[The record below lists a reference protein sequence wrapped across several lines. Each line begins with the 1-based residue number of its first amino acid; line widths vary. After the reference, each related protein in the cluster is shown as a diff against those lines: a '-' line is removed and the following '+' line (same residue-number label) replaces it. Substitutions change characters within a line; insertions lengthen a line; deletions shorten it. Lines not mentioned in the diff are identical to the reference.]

1 MKEFPSIIIRG
12 DGERVGGGVTE
23 EFKRSSHSDF
33 ATSKELRDSNFSGI
47 RDNSITSN
55 REVWIEGNLAATM
68 SLELIRLRPT
78 LWEELWRDTFALKDV
93 KQIETK
99 GN

>member
-1 MKEFPSIIIRG
+1 MKEFPSIIVRK
-12 DGERVGGGVTE
+12 DGESVGGGVTE
-23 EFKRSSHSDF
+23 EYKRSSHSDF
-33 ATSKELRDSNFSGI
+33 ATSKELGDSNFSGI

-55 REVWIEGNLAATM
+55 REVWIEGNLTATM
-68 SLELIRLRPT
+68 SLELIRMRPT
-78 LWEELWRDTFALKDV
+78 LWEELWRDTFALVDV